1 METYPEELL
10 TNDDSRRIQNY
21 LYFKIISLEAEQ
33 FLDLAKK
40 MLSGSDEGKML
51 VKKLVDEIV
60 QQLKEEDYE
69 EAVGIDTNDDD
80 SSTMLATEPGGF
92 NIDDLIGGS
101 SDEPE
106 EFDVDTILD
115 KISRSGMNSISP
127 EEKRFLQSFGQ

>member
-1 METYPEELL
+1 MEAYPQELI

-21 LYFKIISLEAEQ
+21 LYYRIVSLEAEQ

-60 QQLKEEDYE
+60 EQLKEEDYE

-80 SSTMLATEPGGF
+80 SSTMLATEPSGF
-92 NIDDLIGGS
+92 TIDDLI
-101 SDEPE
+101 
-106 EFDVDTILD
+106 DT
-115 KISRSGMNSISP
+115 S
-127 EEKRFLQSFGQ
+127 E